1 MDQYDSVQ
9 AHEQFGADAGHRAEE
24 PAQQH
29 CRGEQQAEAGRRRQ
43 PGAFPP
49 VGSAM
54 TVKRRAYVLADDEG
68 RTWLALDPLHS
79 DGGVMQPL
87 VAGQSTKVTSVE
99 EDGVVLRVTA
109 PNGISGNLDAFL
121 LPRRMVPPAIDPPA

>member
-9 AHEQFGADAGHRAEE
+9 AHEQFGAEAGRRVEE
-24 PAQQH
+24 GSSTAAASST
-29 CRGEQQAEAGRRRQ
+29 AEAGRRRQ